1 MIGLLINEKEEI
13 ELRDLLYYEW
23 QLLERRI
30 QSEDVSGLSL
40 RAVEEKRDVIRAL
53 YKRMER
59 KEMIRTYMN

>member
-1 MIGLLINEKEEI
+1 MMIGLLINEKEEI

-40 RAVEEKRDVIRAL
+40 RQ
-53 YKRMER
+53 
-59 KEMIRTYMN
+59 